1 MGKDEM
7 LKLADFMSQVVS
19 APDDA
24 KVIDSVAAQV
34 KELCLGFPPPGIAV

>member
-7 LKLADFMSQVVS
+7 LKLADFMAQVVS

-24 KVIDSVAAQV
+24 KLGESIAAQV

>member
-24 KVIDSVAAQV
+24 KLLENVAAQV
-34 KELCLGFPPPGIAV
+34 KEMCLGFPPPGITV